1 MVDPLPSFYSRRHA
15 HLSFVFVLRVVAEMK
30 TSRMLTVNRHRVCA
44 DKPLTVCS
52 FCLRE
57 SPPLLWCPIHRPALR
72 PFSSGARCPC
82 PARAAT
88 PADRSRTLEF
98 FSLSHLLTLS
108 PSHTHTHVI
117 FGIALIIAADDG
129 RGRRNGCRR
138 TFPPSYPPSQFA
150 TASETLVAFRPSRSH
165 SHPGRPLTSSCPLRR
180 RRRR

>member
-108 PSHTHTHVI
+108 PSHTHTRH
-117 FGIALIIAADDG
+117 LWNCTHNSS
-129 RGRRNGCRR
+129 GRRARAEEWMQAY
-138 TFPPSYPPSQFA
+138 FPS
-150 TASETLVAFRPSRSH
+150 L
-165 SHPGRPLTSSCPLRR
+165 LSSFSICHCQ
-180 RRRR
+180 